1 MQFKYKEKLQKFKN
15 VGYLLTLGVCVLLIF
30 LMLFLNYTSA
40 RATETEKC
48 NAYKVKQPGCK
59 MTANYVYY

>member
-1 MQFKYKEKLQKFKN
+1 
-15 VGYLLTLGVCVLLIF
+15 
-30 LMLFLNYTSA
+30 MLFLNYTSA

-48 NAYKVKQPGCK
+48 NAYKVKQSGCK

>member
-1 MQFKYKEKLQKFKN
+1 
-15 VGYLLTLGVCVLLIF
+15 
-30 LMLFLNYTSA
+30 MLFLNYTSA

-59 MTANYVYY
+59 MTANYLLTFFEKKRVQK